1 MSEDESPE
9 GMSLPDRAA
18 HALRRARSLPVGQAR
33 NNLRQLAV
41 LLLWLHRTG
50 VPANVEM
57 IDAHIM
63 H

>member
-1 MSEDESPE
+1 MSEEEFPE

-18 HALRRARSLPVGQAR
+18 HALRRARRLPVGQAR
-33 NNLRQLAV
+33 NNLRQVAV

-50 VPANVEM
+50 VPANFEM
-57 IDAHIM
+57 TDAHIM